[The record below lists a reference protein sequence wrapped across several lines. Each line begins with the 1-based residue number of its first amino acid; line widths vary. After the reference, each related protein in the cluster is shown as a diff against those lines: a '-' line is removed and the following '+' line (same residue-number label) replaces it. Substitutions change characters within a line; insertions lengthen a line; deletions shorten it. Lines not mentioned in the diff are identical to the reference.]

1 MRREL
6 EDALRR
12 VGALLLQWR
21 TEGRTQGTWEASQFK
36 ALADRMAHDELSAAL
51 LRLLPGMPV
60 VSEEDGSAPE
70 AAVADAYWLI
80 DPIDGTASFAGGFD
94 GFVTQ
99 AALVEGG
106 EVVLA
111 AVHAPA
117 RERMYAAAKG
127 RGAALNGEMLKTV
140 ARVPMEALVDN
151 YPDPRGVA
159 EAAFRDLGLQRYVE
173 SGSIGLKICLV
184 ADGTADLFL
193 KDVLVRDWDIAAPG
207 LILEEAGGMLCGL
220 DGARMR
226 IRGRGCHE
234 GLIAA
239 RVPSE
244 CRRAVEWF
252 RTTWRGTTRR

>member
-12 VGALLLQWR
+12 VGGLLLQWR
-21 TEGRTQGTWEASQFK
+21 REGRTQGHWEASQFK
-36 ALADRMAHDELSAAL
+36 AVADRMAHDELSAAL
-51 LRLLPGMPV
+51 LKLSPGLPV
-60 VSEEDGSAPE
+60 VSEEDGLAPE
-70 AAVADAYWLI
+70 AVSANAYWLI
-80 DPIDGTASFAGGFD
+80 DPIDGTASFVGGFD

-111 AVHAPA
+111 AVHAPV
-117 RERMYAAAKG
+117 RKCMYAAAKG
-127 RGAALNGEMLKTV
+127 HGAALNGEILRTV
-140 ARVPMEALVDN
+140 ARGPMETLVDN

-159 EAAFRDLGLQRYVE
+159 EAAFRDLGLRRYVE

-193 KDVLVRDWDIAAPG
+193 KDVPVRDWDVAAPG
-207 LILEEAGGMLCGL
+207 LILAEAGGMLCGL
-220 DGARMR
+220 DGAALP
-226 IRGRGCHE
+226 ISGRGRHE

-239 RVPSE
+239 RVAAD
-244 CRRAVEWF
+244 CRKVADWYRMHWKGRR
-252 RTTWRGTTRR
+252 RT